1 MAKKG
6 MARPDWTHTHPKND
20 VSPVP
25 ELQGK
30 AKTGK
35 KKANPIVA
43 DTVGAE
49 LKVWHEKPIPEVY
62 REIDTDLALDNL
74 QNDLTLADLE
84 DL

>member
-1 MAKKG
+1 MAKQG
-6 MARPDWTHTHPKND
+6 MARPDWTQTHPKND
-20 VSPVP
+20 ASPVP
-25 ELQGK
+25 QIQGK

-43 DTVGAE
+43 GTQGAE
-49 LKVWHEKPIPEVY
+49 LKVWHEKPIPESY

-74 QNDLTLADLE
+74 QNDLTLADME

>member
-1 MAKKG
+1 MAKQG
-6 MARPDWTHTHPKND
+6 MARPDWTQTHPKND
-20 VSPVP
+20 ASPVP
-25 ELQGK
+25 QIQGK

-43 DTVGAE
+43 GTQGAE
-49 LKVWHEKPIPEVY
+49 LKVWHEKPIPESY